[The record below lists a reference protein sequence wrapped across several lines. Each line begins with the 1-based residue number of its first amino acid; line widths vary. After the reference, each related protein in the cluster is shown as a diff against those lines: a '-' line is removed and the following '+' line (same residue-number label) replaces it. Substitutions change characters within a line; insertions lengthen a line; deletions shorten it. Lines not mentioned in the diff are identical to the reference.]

1 MCYVYLQVYIV
12 MFIPYLHII
21 ITLYIIVL
29 TCLWIN
35 CKNP

>member
-1 MCYVYLQVYIV
+1 